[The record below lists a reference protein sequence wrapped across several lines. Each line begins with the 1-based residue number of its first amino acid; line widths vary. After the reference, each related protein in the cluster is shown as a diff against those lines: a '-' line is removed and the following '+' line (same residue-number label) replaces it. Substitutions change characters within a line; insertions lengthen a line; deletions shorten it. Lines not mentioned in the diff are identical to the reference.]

1 VRATQKKTQARH
13 VSPVCGIS
21 GGQSRHLI
29 LQVRVKDTAFSFV
42 RQGIFG
48 GPHYTYLI
56 NNASSKTVTEFTST
70 QKYDH
75 LN

>member
-1 VRATQKKTQARH
+1 MPGKY
-13 VSPVCGIS
+13 
-21 GGQSRHLI
+21 
-29 LQVRVKDTAFSFV
+29 TAFGFA

-48 GPHYTYLI
+48 EPHYTYLS
-56 NNASSKTVTEFTST
+56 NNASSKTVPEFTPT